1 MVAGAVP
8 DPVTDLCLIV
18 AYILP
23 LFPRLTSPT
32 GPPPSPLTGAC
43 LAHPALRP
51 LSRGPLPVLHAGVF
65 GVFWGPCSALLKRPR
80 PALQFVR
87 TVLTNCPSACRLSRQ
102 SCRRRKGVGASG
114 MLFNIPE
121 AGPPPPSPPCPTCG
135 SPSPPVASP
144 PRC

>member
-51 LSRGPLPVLHAGVF
+51 LSRGPLAVLHAGVF
-65 GVFWGPCSALLKRPR
+65 RVFLGPLQRLAEAHPAGTAVCEDGVDKLSFRLPPKSPVVPQEKR
-80 PALQFVR
+80 
-87 TVLTNCPSACRLSRQ
+87 SR
-102 SCRRRKGVGASG
+102 R
-114 MLFNIPE
+114 
-121 AGPPPPSPPCPTCG
+121 
-135 SPSPPVASP
+135 
-144 PRC
+144 